1 LKHFKLKYPTVLTT
15 IAMNTSEIDA
25 QIKALQA
32 QKKEQ
37 NKSEVRSN
45 LARVVG
51 NKSSTNEMI
60 LSACYTFIGT
70 HRLNTGAPRK
80 PRTAVTASE

>member
-1 LKHFKLKYPTVLTT
+1 
-15 IAMNTSEIDA
+15 MSTSDIDA

-32 QKKEQ
+32 KKKEQ
-37 NKSEVRSN
+37 NKSEARSN
-45 LARVVG
+45 LAKIVG
-51 NKSSTNEMI
+51 NKSSTVEDI

-80 PRTAVTASE
+80 PRAVEPASE